1 MGFHEGFDRVVEWLD
16 KRGYEVY
23 IGTDVEDSVWYA
35 NKRIY
40 INSRQH
46 IQNRLY
52 ALLHE
57 CGHILVNDNR
67 DRVYEL
73 SYQATGEGRVRPSK
87 QKRVAILAEEF
98 EAWKRG
104 ERLADRLG
112 IEINTE
118 KYDQERT
125 RAIMSYIEWAGA

>member
-1 MGFHEGFDRVVEWLD
+1 MGFHEDFDCIIIWLN
-16 KRGYEVY
+16 KRGYKVY
-23 IGTDVEDSVWYA
+23 MGSDAQDSVQYGP
-35 NKRIY
+35 KRIY
-40 INSRQH
+40 LNSRQH

-67 DRVYEL
+67 DRVYKL

-104 ERLADRLG
+104 ERLAARLG
-112 IEINTE
+112 VEINIE

-125 RAIMSYIEWAGA
+125 KAIMSYVEWVDA